1 MIRHTTIKASV
12 PVLYMKEG
20 EAFLCYSPAFD
31 LVAHGDSFEDAE
43 RSFAATLKLFVQ
55 EVTKKGT
62 WTEVLKEY
70 GWEKVKNEWS
80 PPRIIGQESRVVEI
94 PASA

>member
-1 MIRHTTIKASV
+1 MIRRTTIKASV

-43 RSFAATLKLFVQ
+43 RSFATTLKLFVQ

>member
-1 MIRHTTIKASV
+1 MIRRTNIKARV
-12 PVLYMKEG
+12 PVLYMKES
-20 EAFLCYSPAFD
+20 EAFLCYAPAFD

-43 RSFAATLKLFVQ
+43 RSFATTLKLFVQ

-62 WTEVLKEY
+62 WREVLKEY

-80 PPRIIGQESRVVEI
+80 PPRIIRQESKTVEI
-94 PASA
+94 PTSV